1 MPQQGG
7 AGGGEYTGEEV
18 TSAAPRSMALRWESK
33 TLIFP
38 EPEGKAEPPGPCFL
52 NPASHSPWL

>member
-1 MPQQGG
+1 MAAVLQQGG

-33 TLIFP
+33 TLILP
-38 EPEGKAEPPGPCFL
+38 ELKGKR
-52 NPASHSPWL
+52 SHPVPVS